1 VPRAIILAA
10 VFALIYTY
18 HTGLLT
24 GDTKQKSR
32 KTSINDDPRCAAYPD
47 PGTIAVAVRASAS
60 DITPES
66 LSRTFTTLRCLS
78 PSRLLLFSDLD
89 YSVGPYQLHNVLSE
103 VTPSLVQTHPD
114 FEFYRQQH
122 SYTAEGGNVR
132 DLHKK
137 PVLRANGPHQDE
149 HSSQSLEKY
158 KYLHM
163 IERAWKLAPGMEWY
177 AFFDESSF
185 ISWPNLVRWL
195 RGIDASKMRY
205 MGHKTHLSDLELDVG
220 AEKGGIILSGALVE
234 SLANAQNSVAR
245 AWDRRAADMDSGSQV
260 LATAL
265 QTELSINLTD
275 SWPLTVGEEIGMVP
289 FQQEMWCE
297 PVIAIPALPVDTT
310 AKLLANEQA
319 MLAINKDFILSYGHV
334 FKQMAMDHSM
344 VIADYWYNA
353 ADIAEDPN
361 YAVDWND
368 PRGRTDD
375 HYFDPNDSFSA
386 CALACNNYRDCVQF
400 QYLSYAAVRRRD
412 GSTKYEGGICHLSK
426 VFRFGKAR
434 DTKYWADR
442 DDDDERGGTL
452 DNTHMYTSG
461 WNIAR
466 FLDARAKAVC

>member
-1 VPRAIILAA
+1 M
-10 VFALIYTY
+10 
-18 HTGLLT
+18 
-24 GDTKQKSR
+24 
-32 KTSINDDPRCAAYPD
+32 
-47 PGTIAVAVRASAS
+47 
-60 DITPES
+60 
-66 LSRTFTTLRCLS
+66 
-78 PSRLLLFSDLD
+78 
-89 YSVGPYQLHNVLSE
+89 
-103 VTPSLVQTHPD
+103 
-114 FEFYRQQH
+114 
-122 SYTAEGGNVR
+122 R